1 MRSVLMAMT
10 VLAGLSLLP
19 SILSQA
25 QPPIPVAIDRKVW
38 QQGKTETSNKL
49 DRVLAEVSTAQNL
62 LPNGSFEGVRRVGNF
77 TLPRDWFAAH
87 WYQPQEADTVP
98 IQDDYITM
106 RDAFSGKHALILKR
120 ADPKDANAGVVH
132 SRQIKLQPLTLYT
145 FSLVFS
151 MRSIRGAGD
160 VTVQFF
166 DERNELLPDSV
177 RLIFD
182 ANGLKSKEGLAVRGG
197 VSVEKCGGGWLRL
210 SVKFVVPRKALF
222 TIVCLRLS
230 HGSPA
235 EGFVVIDDVRIEPEK
250 RGMRKALPGFPL
262 ARALRTEHPPKIDGI
277 LNDEPWRV
285 ASRITDFVDLQTG
298 KPSEIKTIVRLC
310 YDDRA
315 LYIAFECL
323 EPNMPQLKPAKRER
337 DSLEIFSDECVEVF
351 IDPEYSRTHYFHFA
365 VNANGNLYDAEG
377 FDQSWNSSAQVAAS
391 LGEGAWFV
399 ELAIPF
405 ECVAITPEVTG
416 LWGLN
421 LTRTRNIE
429 RRQHMC
435 WSWTQT
441 GFHRPDRFGALEIA
455 DVDWTR
461 FVELRPRHLVASTDK
476 YHLFAESSLVKVSA
490 NEWFDIPQTPQVDV
504 HVYAAKG
511 EWESFQLILRPHID
525 LKGVRVEVADLIG
538 KASKLTAENVMV
550 YREDYPNPTTAV
562 PDVLKPVGNG
572 FDCPANRN
580 TCVWV
585 DIWVPRDAHAGIYR
599 GKLRIVPQNAP
610 PAAVR
615 MNVHVYDFALPERL
629 RFRTGLFSIWGT
641 SVARWFKVPIGHP
654 TYEGVMELTPEY
666 EAIMKRL
673 YHFYVLNR
681 ISPGEPTPMTWRDL
695 SIAKRKPFDPNFV
708 KEFER
713 WASYW
718 LDNGLY
724 LDNITRYGN
733 PTCTEEEFYGFWY
746 PYLKQRGWLKFAYTR
761 GPNDECVD
769 PKDERTQENITWGK
783 LVGKIAPGFKRL
795 QTVPTLNVE
804 HLKAFVGACDIWCVT
819 PEQHLRIPEIKGF
832 LDQRMEQGEEVW
844 WYIHEFLWGYRDKA
858 LRHRVFFWLA
868 MRYGVNGCI
877 LWSTTC
883 WSEDATYYPMIVMKR
898 LPDGS
903 GILAGP
909 TADGILF
916 YPGPNRE
923 VYQSLRIKMVR
934 DGLEDV
940 EYFLLLKDRLADAE
954 RKGDV
959 QTAERIRQAL
969 KGLDRIALR
978 YGDYTSDPDEL
989 LRIRRLW
996 GEILSHL
1003 RPNRR

>member
-1 MRSVLMAMT
+1 
-10 VLAGLSLLP
+10 
-19 SILSQA
+19 
-25 QPPIPVAIDRKVW
+25 
-38 QQGKTETSNKL
+38 
-49 DRVLAEVSTAQNL
+49 
-62 LPNGSFEGVRRVGNF
+62 
-77 TLPRDWFAAH
+77 
-87 WYQPQEADTVP
+87 
-98 IQDDYITM
+98 
-106 RDAFSGKHALILKR
+106 
-120 ADPKDANAGVVH
+120 
-132 SRQIKLQPLTLYT
+132 
-145 FSLVFS
+145 
-151 MRSIRGAGD
+151 
-160 VTVQFF
+160 
-166 DERNELLPDSV
+166 
-177 RLIFD
+177 
-182 ANGLKSKEGLAVRGG
+182 
-197 VSVEKCGGGWLRL
+197 
-210 SVKFVVPRKALF
+210 
-222 TIVCLRLS
+222 
-230 HGSPA
+230 
-235 EGFVVIDDVRIEPEK
+235 
-250 RGMRKALPGFPL
+250 
-262 ARALRTEHPPKIDGI
+262 
-277 LNDEPWRV
+277 
-285 ASRITDFVDLQTG
+285 
-298 KPSEIKTIVRLC
+298 
-310 YDDRA
+310 
-315 LYIAFECL
+315 
-323 EPNMPQLKPAKRER
+323 
-337 DSLEIFSDECVEVF
+337 
-351 IDPEYSRTHYFHFA
+351 
-365 VNANGNLYDAEG
+365 
-377 FDQSWNSSAQVAAS
+377 
-391 LGEGAWFV
+391 
-399 ELAIPF
+399 
-405 ECVAITPEVTG
+405 
-416 LWGLN
+416 
-421 LTRTRNIE
+421 
-429 RRQHMC
+429 
-435 WSWTQT
+435 
-441 GFHRPDRFGALEIA
+441 
-455 DVDWTR
+455 
-461 FVELRPRHLVASTDK
+461 
-476 YHLFAESSLVKVSA
+476 
-490 NEWFDIPQTPQVDV
+490 
-504 HVYAAKG
+504 
-511 EWESFQLILRPHID
+511 
-525 LKGVRVEVADLIG
+525 
-538 KASKLTAENVMV
+538 
-550 YREDYPNPTTAV
+550 
-562 PDVLKPVGNG
+562 
-572 FDCPANRN
+572 
-580 TCVWV
+580 
-585 DIWVPRDAHAGIYR
+585 
-599 GKLRIVPQNAP
+599 
-610 PAAVR
+610 
-615 MNVHVYDFALPERL
+615 
-629 RFRTGLFSIWGT
+629 
-641 SVARWFKVPIGHP
+641 
-654 TYEGVMELTPEY
+654 MELTPEY

-978 YGDYTSDPDEL
+978 YGDYTRDPDEL